1 MDSNNFAEKTE
12 TGRLGLFNQRLFNLR
27 EHSLYIESIYISLN
41 RWWYGLEVLP
51 PVCSD
56 PAGARQAGD
65 EEPLRSQDDSW
76 VC

>member
-1 MDSNNFAEKTE
+1 M
-12 TGRLGLFNQRLFNLR
+12 
-27 EHSLYIESIYISLN
+27 
-41 RWWYGLEVLP
+41 EVLP

-76 VC
+76 IRRVYAPSPYAGSDLN